1 MYIATRWERGHP
13 KDQAKNSEVSY
24 NNKRTASSTP
34 QHKGQNK
41 KTNNRQDIKRAKVIP
56 TNPCPVCGGQH
67 WKADCPQHGQVRNQ
81 VVCYQ
86 CNQPGHIKRNC
97 PQLRQQIE
105 VQQPAVN
112 QRPGNGGRGGGRE
125 GAGGR
130 VQEHV
135 RLNAI
140 VLPDGGPANAN

>member
-1 MYIATRWERGHP
+1 
-13 KDQAKNSEVSY
+13 
-24 NNKRTASSTP
+24 
-34 QHKGQNK
+34 
-41 KTNNRQDIKRAKVIP
+41 
-56 TNPCPVCGGQH
+56 
-67 WKADCPQHGQVRNQ
+67 
-81 VVCYQ
+81 VCYQ

-97 PQLRQQIE
+97 PQLRQQIQ

-112 QRPGNGGRGGGRE
+112 QRAGNGGRGGGRE

-140 VLPDGGPANAN
+140 VLPEGGPTNAN